1 MEVFSRIESRREYL
15 SFEVA
20 VGARKLVE
28 EVMLVRPG
36 EDVVITKR
44 GKPVASLIGRERTK
58 QQVDLDWLRKRTM
71 DMTLQE
77 EDSGTFMR
85 RVRDTDRY

>member
-1 MEVFSRIESRREYL
+1 MADRTVSIAEAKAHL
-15 SFEVA
+15 SE
-20 VGARKLVE
+20 LVLAAE
-28 EVMLVRPG
+28 AG

-44 GKPVASLIGRERTK
+44 GKPVASLVGRERTK
-58 QQVDLDWLRKRTM
+58 QQVDLDWLRQRTRGM
-71 DMTLQE
+71 PLQE

>member
-1 MEVFSRIESRREYL
+1 MTIKKVAMADRTVSIAEAKAHL
-15 SFEVA
+15 SE
-20 VGARKLVE
+20 LVSAAE
-28 EVMLVRPG
+28 AG

-58 QQVDLDWLRKRTM
+58 QQVDLDWVRKRTM